1 MSWLRRDHP
10 KVRRPSPRRPVGE
23 LRLCRSA
30 IDATTGGIMAEEPLA
45 RFNALPPD
53 EAEAELL
60 ACCAA
65 PSWAAAVV
73 AGRPYADSASVLAA
87 SADAFA
93 RMPAADLSAAIAAHP
108 RIGDRGTGDSAGP
121 AASSRD
127 AAGRGGPSRGPAGHE
142 GHFHPDLSGEGA
154 PHARAGDM
162 PAGESRDGEWSR
174 QEQAGVAGASA
185 DTLAALA
192 AGNRAYEERFGQV
205 FLICATGLSAAEM
218 LATLRTRLG
227 NDPDTEAKIVREE
240 LGKITGLRLRKL
252 LGGDRT

>member
-1 MSWLRRDHP
+1 
-10 KVRRPSPRRPVGE
+10 
-23 LRLCRSA
+23 
-30 IDATTGGIMAEEPLA
+30 MAEEPLT

-73 AGRPYADSASVLAA
+73 AGRPYADRASVLAT

-108 RIGDRGTGDSAGP
+108 RIGDRGAGDSTGR

-127 AAGRGGPSRGPAGHE
+127 TAGRGEPSRGPAGHE
-142 GHFHPDLSGEGA
+142 GDT
-154 PHARAGDM
+154 R
-162 PAGESRDGEWSR
+162 AGESRDGEWSR

-218 LATLRTRLG
+218 LAALRTRLG

-240 LGKITGLRLRKL
+240 LGKITGLRLQKL

>member
-1 MSWLRRDHP
+1 
-10 KVRRPSPRRPVGE
+10 
-23 LRLCRSA
+23 
-30 IDATTGGIMAEEPLA
+30 MAEEPLA

-73 AGRPYADSASVLAA
+73 AGRLYADRASVLAA

-127 AAGRGGPSRGPAGHE
+127 TARRGEPSRGPAGHE
-142 GHFHPDLSGEGA
+142 GDTRDGES
-154 PHARAGDM
+154 R
-162 PAGESRDGEWSR
+162 AGESRDGEWSR

-218 LATLRTRLG
+218 LAALRTRLG

-240 LGKITGLRLRKL
+240 LGKITGLRLQKL

>member
-1 MSWLRRDHP
+1 
-10 KVRRPSPRRPVGE
+10 
-23 LRLCRSA
+23 
-30 IDATTGGIMAEEPLA
+30 MAEEPLA

-73 AGRPYADSASVLAA
+73 AGRPYADRASVLAT

-108 RIGDRGTGDSAGP
+108 RIGDRGTGDSAGA

-127 AAGRGGPSRGPAGHE
+127 TAGRGEPSRGPAGHE
-142 GHFHPDLSGEGA
+142 GDTRDGES
-154 PHARAGDM
+154 R
-162 PAGESRDGEWSR
+162 AGESRDGEWSR

-218 LATLRTRLG
+218 LAALRTRLG

-240 LGKITGLRLRKL
+240 LGKITGLRLQKL